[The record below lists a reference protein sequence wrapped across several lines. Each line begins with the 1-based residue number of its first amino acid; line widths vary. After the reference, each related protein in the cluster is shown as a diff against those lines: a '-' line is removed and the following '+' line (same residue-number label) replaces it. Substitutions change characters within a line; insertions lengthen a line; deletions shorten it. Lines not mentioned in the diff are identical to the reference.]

1 MNFIVTVAESPVS
14 AILAGIAVAGAICR
28 EVALASSNG
37 KIVASAKAT
46 LIPFLVLL
54 VVFTAI
60 VISRFVLIFQ

>member
-1 MNFIVTVAESPVS
+1 MNFIVTIAESPVS
-14 AILAGIAVAGAICR
+14 AILVGIAVAGVICR